1 MLSIHKHTHK
11 EKNMFTTDFY
21 IDSVQS
27 AKKTFVNTFVTDDKF
42 KEELVKL
49 VDAQTKFTKGQ
60 INSTLDIV
68 QSIVKNTSDTFYSLV
83 KKGA

>member
-1 MLSIHKHTHK
+1 
-11 EKNMFTTDFY
+11 MFTTDFY